1 MTNKKS
7 IFKSVAVVTA
17 FSVATRLF
25 AFLFKV
31 FVSRQFGASVVGVY
45 QMALSFYFF
54 RVGGCAQRTSDG
66 DKPKDCR
73 GRKNGRRKRTVAYFD
88 RACFIAVVGTPDTFG
103 NISRRFPFAVG
114 FCGRAGFAAYR
125 NYAARTSEHEYLQ
138 RYPQLV
144 LGKKVF
150 SCVQFHRD
158 AGRSPAHYFHA
169 DIFAG
174 TYRRRNAA

>member
-1 MTNKKS
+1 M
-7 IFKSVAVVTA
+7 
-17 FSVATRLF
+17 
-25 AFLFKV
+25 
-31 FVSRQFGASVVGVY
+31 SRQFGASVVGVY

-54 RVGGCAQRTSDG
+54 ASAVALSGLPTVISRKIAEDEKTGGE
-66 DKPKDCR
+66 
-73 GRKNGRRKRTVAYFD
+73 KRTVAYFD
-88 RACFIAVVGTPDTFG
+88 RACFIAVIGTPDTFG

-125 NYAARTSEHEYLQ
+125 NYAARTSEHKHLQ

-158 AGRSPAHYFHA
+158 AGRSPSHYFHA